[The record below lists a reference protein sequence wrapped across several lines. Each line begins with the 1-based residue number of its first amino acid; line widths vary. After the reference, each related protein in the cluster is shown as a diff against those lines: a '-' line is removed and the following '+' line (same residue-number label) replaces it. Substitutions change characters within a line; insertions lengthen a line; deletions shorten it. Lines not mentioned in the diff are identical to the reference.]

1 AYDPWS
7 VYGQPVSPYPG
18 FSLIGA
24 LGSFFGSAPVSYG
37 LGIAMTA
44 FTHTPWGWLAWGLSW
59 LAQAV
64 LFHNSNYYSQ
74 STTVPDWGFP
84 GGGLRAASG
93 LGAFAGGANSYGGFG
108 GGYNGYNRTPGQ
120 GFVHRPPSSYGNSS
134 GGYND
139 SFAHPSVHRPPNS
152 YDRPGGGYNASVGHG
167 YVPRP
172 PNSSSGYGSAQ
183 NSSRGYQSSGFGY
196 ARGPLQAY
204 NHAPST
210 VNRPPFASR
219 ASTQSFQRANF
230 GQRPSSEF
238 GSRGYAQSPGKQAR
252 ASSFHPFGGGHGSES
267 FHGGGGHASK
277 SFNGGKGFSG
287 GHSGGGGGH
296 SGGHSS
302 GNHHH

>member
-1 AYDPWS
+1 VA
-7 VYGQPVSPYPG
+7 
-18 FSLIGA
+18 
-24 LGSFFGSAPVSYG
+24 
-37 LGIAMTA
+37 
-44 FTHTPWGWLAWGLSW
+44 
-59 LAQAV
+59 
-64 LFHNSNYYSQ
+64 
-74 STTVPDWGFP
+74 DWGFP
-84 GGGLRAASG
+84 RGGARAASEPE
-93 LGAFAGGANSYGGFG
+93 AIGGGSNSYGRFG
-108 GGYNGYNRTPGQ
+108 GGYNNTTLGQ
-120 GFVHRPPSSYGNSS
+120 GFVPRPPNSYGNSA
-134 GGYND
+134 GGYNT
-139 SFAHPSVHRPPNS
+139 SLAHGFVHRPPNS
-152 YDRPGGGYNASVGHG
+152 YSRPGGGYNAALGNGFVH
-167 YVPRP
+167 RP
-172 PNSSSGYGSAQ
+172 PNSYSGYGSAQ

-219 ASTQSFQRANF
+219 ASTQSFANF

-252 ASSFHPFGGGHGSES
+252 ATSFHPFGGGHGSES
-267 FHGGGGHASK
+267 FHGGGGHAPK